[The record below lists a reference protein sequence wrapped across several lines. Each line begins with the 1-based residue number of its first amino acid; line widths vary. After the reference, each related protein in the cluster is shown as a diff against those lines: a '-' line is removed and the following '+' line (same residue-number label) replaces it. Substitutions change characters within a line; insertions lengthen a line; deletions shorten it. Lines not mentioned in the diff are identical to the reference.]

1 MNRYEGLIRP
11 PVSEPIVSPGLFSPD
26 FFSSPITL
34 FMTFIII
41 IMMIGHAIAQ
51 SVKFCLA
58 WYFAFHFVKKFK
70 HLPLHMRPP
79 GWPPTN
85 L

>member
-1 MNRYEGLIRP
+1 MQLDGITLIMLLFN
-11 PVSEPIVSPGLFSPD
+11 VALICAAIVSVIKFS
-26 FFSSPITL
+26 
-34 FMTFIII
+34 
-41 IMMIGHAIAQ
+41 
-51 SVKFCLA
+51 LA

-70 HLPLHMRPP
+70 RLPAHMRPP

>member
-1 MNRYEGLIRP
+1 
-11 PVSEPIVSPGLFSPD
+11 
-26 FFSSPITL
+26 
-34 FMTFIII
+34 
-41 IMMIGHAIAQ
+41 MIGPIETFLILMILIVLTAAIVNT
-51 SVKFCLA
+51 VKFFTA

-70 HLPLHMRPP
+70 RLPAHLRPP

>member
-1 MNRYEGLIRP
+1 MTLGI
-11 PVSEPIVSPGLFSPD
+11 G
-26 FFSSPITL
+26 TL
-34 FMTFIII
+34 FMG
-41 IMMIGHAIAQ
+41 IMIVGLLCTILY
-51 SVKFCLA
+51 SVVKFSLA

-70 HLPLHMRPP
+70 HLPAHMRPP